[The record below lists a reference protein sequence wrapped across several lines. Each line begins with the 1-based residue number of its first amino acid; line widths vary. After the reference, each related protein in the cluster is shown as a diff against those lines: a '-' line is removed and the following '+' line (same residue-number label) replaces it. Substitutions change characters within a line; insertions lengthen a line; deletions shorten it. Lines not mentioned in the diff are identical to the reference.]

1 MMVGQELV
9 VLTCSLPPAVGR
21 NRQAQFPGRFF
32 KGRICSTRPPQ
43 ACRHALHEQ
52 RGGQRNGGLIFGS
65 HQSSDGKP
73 TLSDI
78 LSFDEYQE
86 GAITLNPQFKEDSN
100 ASTNFDFVLFSRSLN
115 GGDLRS
121 IEPDSHWNRE

>member
-1 MMVGQELV
+1 MLFMNNEGDRE
-9 VLTCSLPPAVGR
+9 TEASSSAAINPATASL
-21 NRQAQFPGRFF
+21 
-32 KGRICSTRPPQ
+32 
-43 ACRHALHEQ
+43 
-52 RGGQRNGGLIFGS
+52 
-65 HQSSDGKP
+65 